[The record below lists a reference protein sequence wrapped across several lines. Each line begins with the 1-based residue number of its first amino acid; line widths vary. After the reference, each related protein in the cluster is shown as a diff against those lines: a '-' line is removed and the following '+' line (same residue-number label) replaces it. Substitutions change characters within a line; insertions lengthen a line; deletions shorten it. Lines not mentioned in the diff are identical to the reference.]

1 MKNTS
6 PHIVLASSSLRRR
19 ELISPFELNITV
31 AQSNFDES
39 SFLWNMEDVGQSA
52 CQLAYL
58 KAKEVQKSYPSSIII
73 GADTI
78 VYFEGEVLGKPK
90 NKEDAKKTLQLLSG
104 KTHTVISGCSIISHD
119 KERFVADTTDV
130 TFFPLKDE
138 HIDRYLESTIWM
150 DKAAGYAIQGVHGA
164 LFVQSIKGCYY
175 NVMGFPLGKLSILLE
190 EFGVSLWKALP
201 IGLKK

>member
-6 PHIVLASSSLRRR
+6 PHIVLASSSLRRK
-19 ELISPFELNITV
+19 ELISPFELNITI
-31 AQSNFDES
+31 AHSNFDES
-39 SFLWNMEDVGQSA
+39 SFLWNMEDVEQSA

-104 KTHTVISGCSIISHD
+104 KTHTVISGCSVISHD
-119 KERFVADTTDV
+119 KERFVADKTDV

-138 HIDRYLESTIWM
+138 YIDRYLESTIWM